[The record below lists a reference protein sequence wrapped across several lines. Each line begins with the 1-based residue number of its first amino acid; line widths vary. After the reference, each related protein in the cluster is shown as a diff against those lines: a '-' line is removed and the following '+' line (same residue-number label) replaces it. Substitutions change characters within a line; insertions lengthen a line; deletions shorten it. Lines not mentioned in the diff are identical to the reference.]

1 MHTCRGLL
9 IDRSRSFRL
18 VRRFVLYPLITV
30 VVLAAAAIAYY
41 FATLYTPERPQEGF
55 LALTGATVLT
65 GPDLDPLRGATVLV
79 RDGIV
84 IEVGGADDVDVPAG
98 ATTLDLRGTTLMPGL
113 VDLHVHLASPARE
126 RGEEVGIV
134 QMPRLVLDVARY
146 VPATRR
152 AFLEHGVTSVR
163 SLGDEHQWVTEL
175 RRMSAD
181 GELEGPRVFA
191 AGPLFT
197 TARGHPVVTF
207 GVDPQS
213 DGVRLASTADGAR
226 RAVRALAS
234 GEGRVDVIK
243 IVQESGSRDFP
254 MEPIAPDVLRA
265 LVGEAHAHGLAVTAH
280 WGTLED
286 LDDVLA
292 AGVDEL
298 QHLESRGVLDGWP
311 AATLDSLLEQDV
323 PIAPTLAVTQVAIPP
338 QVHQQLRHRVA
349 ELHAAGGRVVAGSDA
364 GMPGVAFGAGLQRE
378 LELLVDSGLTPREAL
393 RAATSEAAHVLGAD
407 DIGAIEPGRAADLVV
422 VDGDP
427 LDRIEAIRDVVM
439 VLRDGRVVVDRRD

>member
-1 MHTCRGLL
+1 
-9 IDRSRSFRL
+9 
-18 VRRFVLYPLITV
+18 VRRFVLYPVITA

-41 FATLYTPERPQEGF
+41 FATLYTPDRPHEGL
-55 LALTGATVLT
+55 LALTGATVLA
-65 GPDLDPLRGATVLV
+65 GPDLEPLAGATVLV
-79 RDGIV
+79 RDGVV
-84 IEVGGADDVDVPAG
+84 IEVGDADEVDVPAG
-98 ATTLDLRGTTLMPGL
+98 ATTVELRGTTLMPGL
-113 VDLHVHLASPARE
+113 VDLHVHLASPERE
-126 RGEEVGIV
+126 RGEEVGIM
-134 QMPRLVLDVARY
+134 QMPRIILDAARY

-152 AFLEHGVTSVR
+152 AFLEHGVTTVR

-175 RRMSAD
+175 RRMSDD

-243 IVQESGSRDFP
+243 VVEESGNREFP

-265 LVGEAHAHGLAVTAH
+265 IVDEAHAHGLAVTAH
-280 WGTLED
+280 WGTLKD

-298 QHLESRGVLDGWP
+298 QHLESRGALDGWP
-311 AATLDSLLEQDV
+311 ETALDSLLERDV
-323 PIAPTLAVTQVAIPP
+323 AIAPTLAVTEVAIPP
-338 QVHQQLRHRVA
+338 QAHQQLRRRVA
-349 ELHAAGGRVVAGSDA
+349 ELHTAGGRVVAGSDA

-393 RAATSEAAHVLGAD
+393 RAATSAAAHVLGAD
-407 DIGAIEPGRAADLVV
+407 HVGVIAPGRAADLVV

-427 LDRIEAIRDVVM
+427 LDRIAAIRDVVM